1 MKVNFVE
8 RISFFSG
15 KGPSLNSSTAAKV
28 CAALAV
34 LLLTAAAGGCGK
46 TAPTSVPDGV
56 IKDFIA
62 KHETMVETSLA
73 SLYIHKEQ
81 DTVAE
86 KVSSTIAARE
96 TDGTLED
103 LQSATFD
110 FTGLELELLG
120 EKDDHI
126 NDEIKSF
133 LKVAIK
139 GSYIV
144 NIHESAR
151 NVTVNETV
159 ILEKEDGAWKIT
171 ETINP
176 WS

>member
-1 MKVNFVE
+1 M
-8 RISFFSG
+8 
-15 KGPSLNSSTAAKV
+15 
-28 CAALAV
+28 V

-46 TAPTSVPDGV
+46 TGPASIPDGV

-62 KHETMVETSLA
+62 KHETMVDASLA
-73 SLYIHKEQ
+73 SLYIHQEQ
-81 DTVAE
+81 DAVAE
-86 KVSSTIAARE
+86 KVSSTIAARK
-96 TDGTLED
+96 TDGTLGD

-120 EKDDHI
+120 EKADHI

-139 GSYIV
+139 GSYLV
-144 NIHESAR
+144 NIHESTR
-151 NVTVNETV
+151 NITMNETV
-159 ILEKEDGAWKIT
+159 ILEKEDGIWKIT

>member
-1 MKVNFVE
+1 MNFLE

-15 KGPSLNSSTAAKV
+15 KGPSLHRGPAAQV

-46 TAPTSVPDGV
+46 TAPASIPDGV
-56 IKDFIA
+56 IKDYIA
-62 KHETMVETSLA
+62 KHETMVDTSLA
-73 SLYIHKEQ
+73 SLYVHEEQ
-81 DTVAE
+81 GTVAK
-86 KVSSTIAARE
+86 KVSSTITARK

-110 FTGLELELLG
+110 FSGLELQLLG

-133 LKVAIK
+133 LKVAIT
-139 GSYIV
+139 GGYIV
-144 NIHESAR
+144 NIHESVK
-151 NVTVNETV
+151 NITVDETV
-159 ILEKEDGAWKIT
+159 ILENEGGTWKIT
-171 ETINP
+171 EKINP